1 MWKISSICAQKS
13 KPRILICNPEPHFRN
28 VLHEYLA
35 SVGFHADQ
43 ARNGQECLMLAPIRY
58 PDVILMDYEM
68 PKMNGEDTLRAL
80 RKMGISIPV
89 LLFSKSIRK
98 PLDNDSAVLPKPF
111 RLNELAIILETL
123 LLETKKNKF
132 FIPNRHQVH

>member
-1 MWKISSICAQKS
+1 MWKINSICAQKS

-28 VLHEYLA
+28 VLHEYLS

-43 ARNGQECLMLAPIRY
+43 ARNGRECLMLAPIRY

-80 RKMGISIPV
+80 RKMGIGIPV